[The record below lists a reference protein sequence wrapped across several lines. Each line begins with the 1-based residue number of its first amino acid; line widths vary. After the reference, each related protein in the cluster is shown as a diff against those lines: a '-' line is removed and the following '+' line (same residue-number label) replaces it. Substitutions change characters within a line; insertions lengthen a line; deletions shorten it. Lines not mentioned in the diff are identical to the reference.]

1 MSRPG
6 VSLVVCTHE
15 GATRLP
21 AVLAHLAAQR
31 VAAALPWEVVVVDNA
46 STDGTA
52 AVARATW
59 PTPAP
64 APLRVIAEPRPGVG
78 HARLRGLDEA
88 AYDVVGFVDDD
99 NWLAPDWV
107 ACAWEVMQAHPDVGA
122 CGSHGEPA
130 FEGAA
135 PPEWFAPNGAWSAR
149 GASPSPAGPPA
160 PSRASPGRRTRD
172 RRPPAGRARCA

>member
-31 VAAALPWEVVVVDNA
+31 VVAALPWEVVVVDNA

-52 AVARATW
+52 AVARAMW
-59 PTPAP
+59 PTTAP

-78 HARLRGLDEA
+78 HARLRGLDEER
-88 AYDVVGFVDDD
+88 V
-99 NWLAPDWV
+99 
-107 ACAWEVMQAHPDVGA
+107 
-122 CGSHGEPA
+122 
-130 FEGAA
+130 
-135 PPEWFAPNGAWSAR
+135 
-149 GASPSPAGPPA
+149 
-160 PSRASPGRRTRD
+160 RR
-172 RRPPAGRARCA
+172 